1 MKFHCKIA
9 AIFSFM
15 FFVLSLNLIKTNAT
29 QTEFTPPDNTSYYI
43 ATNSETFL
51 EALKKANDNDVIVL
65 KNSIN
70 FNEISI
76 SKNISIITNNKQIY
90 SINYNSINIPENKSL
105 NLYNLSLYSKGNYGY
120 RINNKGE
127 LKLFNVNTGKINN
140 DKSGTL
146 CAINSNFYNG
156 LENSGNATIIESNIH
171 KNFNNYGKL
180 NIQNFTIHGGS
191 ILTNYGEL
199 TVSDFKIEN
208 QNYINYSKVAQKI
221 PHPKIDN
228 QGDCTIENMEI
239 KNNKLYH
246 YEPIIFNKKILKIKE
261 CSITENTQYTIHNYH
276 TIDKNY
282 DMELHYDINP
292 IIDYI
297 YIKNSGKLYLDNVKI
312 NNKNSTSIYGGD
324 CSIVNSKIDSIKSET
339 GKENCQITNSE
350 INEIK
355 NYNLH
360 MSGNSYVGLIQICS
374 NQKITLDDTITSEK
388 ISAIELIDN
397 YIFDKQ
403 ILTSEKENV
412 IRESFQKFRLQNPL
426 FYINNKG
433 CTDYQQW
440 AKYQQTDKKTGIII
454 SSDNPEIS
462 NLEIESEEPKN
473 KNFKLKIEIEN
484 KNKNKINYFIYSDK
498 NIKDLEFNIYIPHN
512 NPYNLPAINTYGTN
526 NKKISEKSISS
537 TIVSN
542 KPYINILL
550 YT

>member
-15 FFVLSLNLIKTNAT
+15 FFVLGLNLIKTSAT
-29 QTEFTPPDNTSYYI
+29 QTEFTPPDNASYYI

-76 SKNISIITNNKQIY
+76 SKNISIITNNKLIY
-90 SINYNSINIPENKSL
+90 SIDYNSINIPENKNL
-105 NLYNLSLYSKGNYGY
+105 NLYNLSLYSKGNHGH

-127 LKLFNVNTGKINN
+127 LKLFNVTTGTINN

-146 CAINSNFYNG
+146 YAINSNFHNG
-156 LENSGNATIIESNIH
+156 LENSGNATIINSSIY

-191 ILTNYGEL
+191 TLTNYGEL
-199 TVSDFKIEN
+199 TASNFKIEN
-208 QNYINYSKVAQKI
+208 KNYKNDYNHYAI
-221 PHPKIDN
+221 PYPKIDN
-228 QGDCTIENMEI
+228 QGNCTIENMEI
-239 KNNKLYH
+239 KNNKFYQDI
-246 YEPIIFNKKILKIKE
+246 PIIFNKKVLKIKD
-261 CSITENTQYTIHNYH
+261 CDITNNDQYLISGHYQRGQF
-276 TIDKNY
+276 IY
-282 DMELHYDINP
+282 DTRKGYN
-292 IIDYI
+292 

-312 NNKNSTSIYGGD
+312 SNKDSTGIYGGD
-324 CSIVNSKIDSIKSET
+324 CSIINSKIDSIKSET

-374 NQKITLDDTITSEK
+374 NQKITLDDTITSDK
-388 ISAIELIDN
+388 ISTIELMYN
-397 YIFDKQ
+397 YTFDKQ

-412 IRESFQKFRLQNPL
+412 IRESFQKFRLQDTL

-454 SSDNPEIS
+454 SSDNSEIP
-462 NLEIESEEPKN
+462 NLEIELEEPKN

-484 KNKNKINYFIYSDK
+484 KNENKINYFIYSDK
-498 NIKDLEFNIYIPHN
+498 NIKDLELNIYIPHN
-512 NPYNLPAINTYGTN
+512 NPYNLPAINTYDTN

-550 YT
+550 ST

>member
-9 AIFSFM
+9 AIFLFM
-15 FFVLSLNLIKTNAT
+15 FFVLGLNLIKTNAT
-29 QTEFTPPDNTSYYI
+29 QIEFTPPENASYYI

-51 EALKKANDNDVIVL
+51 KALKKANDNDVIVL

-199 TVSDFKIEN
+199 TASNFKIEN
-208 QNYINYSKVAQKI
+208 NDYKNI

-228 QGDCTIENMEI
+228 QGNCTIENMEI
-239 KNNKLYH
+239 NNNKFYQF
-246 YEPIIFNKKILKIKE
+246 YQYTPIISNKKVLKIKN
-261 CSITENTQYTIHNYH
+261 CNITNNSSYRCCYGSTVSIY
-276 TIDKNY
+276 
-282 DMELHYDINP
+282 
-292 IIDYI
+292 DYI

-312 NNKNSTSIYGGD
+312 NNKDSTSIYGGD
-324 CSIVNSKIDSIKSET
+324 CSIVNSKIDIIKSET
-339 GKENCQITNSE
+339 GKENCQIIDSE
-350 INEIK
+350 INEIQ

-374 NQKITLDDTITSEK
+374 NQKITLDDTITSDK
-388 ISAIELIDN
+388 ISTIELMYN
-397 YIFDKQ
+397 YTFDKQ

-412 IRESFQKFRLQNPL
+412 IRESFQKFRLQDTL

-454 SSDNPEIS
+454 SSDNSEIP
-462 NLEIESEEPKN
+462 NLEIELEEPKN

-484 KNKNKINYFIYSDK
+484 KNENKINYFIYSDK
-498 NIKDLEFNIYIPHN
+498 NIKDLELNIYIPHN
-512 NPYNLPAINTYGTN
+512 NPYNLPAINTYDTN

-550 YT
+550 ST